1 MDLKSV
7 HFCQIIVFLR
17 SEKFDHDKSIHAPP
31 SIWSIFCTMQ
41 QKNVNKNNLKK
52 PNNPIC
58 ISIIH

>member
-41 QKNVNKNNLKK
+41 QKNVNKNN
-52 PNNPIC
+52 
-58 ISIIH
+58 